1 MNRGDRVEVP
11 LLQDGEHHAAVDWD
25 HALQRVSEILAG
37 TSGRAALIVSPNV
50 SNEALF
56 FAKRSLAKFET
67 RAVFRVHRVDGEAPL
82 AGVPNLALRGERAA
96 NASGARALGFAE
108 GDPNDAL
115 DGASVALVLGDD
127 LEGVEEARLD
137 GVGYVI
143 YVGSTLPTAARGA
156 AVILPAANTVEEDG
170 SFINRDGRVQRY
182 QQAKSAPGM
191 ARPAWWILAELLREM
206 GEGDGADTA
215 AHAFDMIGTVEKDFE
230 GLSYEAMGFR
240 GQMLATAGA
249 VSG

>member
-1 MNRGDRVEVP
+1 
-11 LLQDGEHHAAVDWD
+11 
-25 HALQRVSEILAG
+25 
-37 TSGRAALIVSPNV
+37 
-50 SNEALF
+50 
-56 FAKRSLAKFET
+56 
-67 RAVFRVHRVDGEAPL
+67 
-82 AGVPNLALRGERAA
+82 
-96 NASGARALGFAE
+96 
-108 GDPNDAL
+108 
-115 DGASVALVLGDD
+115 
-127 LEGVEEARLD
+127 
-137 GVGYVI
+137 
-143 YVGSTLPTAARGA
+143 
-156 AVILPAANTVEEDG
+156 VILPAANTVEEDG

-215 AHAFDMIGTVEKDFE
+215 AHAFDMIGRVEKDFE